1 MKADRSLIPSERIEK
16 RILLIRGQ
24 KVILDSALAALYG
37 VETRALVQA
46 VKRNLERFPVEFM
59 LRLTSAETR
68 RLRSQ
73 SVMSNGR
80 GGRRTP
86 PLAFTE
92 AGVAMLSSV
101 LKSRR
106 AISVNIEIVKTFVR
120 LRHYLMNY
128 ADLERGL
135 RALQKKCNANFGM
148 VFDALRQLMN
158 PPDPPREKIGF
169 IARRTA

>member
-1 MKADRSLIPSERIEK
+1 MKDNRSLIPSERIEK
-16 RILLIRGQ
+16 RILLVRGQ
-24 KVILDSALAALYG
+24 KVILDSALATLYE

-46 VKRNLERFPVEFM
+46 VKRNFERFPPEFM
-59 LRLTSAETR
+59 LRLTPAETR

-73 SVMSNGR
+73 FVMSNGR

-106 AISVNIEIVKTFVR
+106 AVLVNIEIVRTFVR
-120 LRHYLMNY
+120 LRHHLLSY
-128 ADLERGL
+128 AELERGL
-135 RALQKKCNANFGM
+135 RDLQKKCNANFAV
-148 VFDALRQLMN
+148 VFDTLRQLMN
-158 PPDPPREKIGF
+158 PPEPPRERIGF
-169 IARRTA
+169 RPRRTA